1 MQSAL
6 PRAALRPYSCWPEAA
21 GTAACTVQFFF
32 GSGTVFLFSGLH
44 PLPPS
49 QLLWAVPLAMVCG
62 AAAVLFN
69 QGLLSVR
76 RFYGLPCFRRPEA
89 RIAFALACAAL
100 SVFFCP
106 ALTGGG
112 EALINA
118 VTAFPPA
125 FPVLLVLLLGKALF
139 TFLSF
144 GSGVPGGF
152 FFPSLTVGALTGA
165 AFGSLLTGAGLLPP
179 EAMPDLILLAMA
191 AFFAGSVRAPITG
204 AVLLLEMT
212 GRFDH
217 LLPLALVTAISY
229 VTSGLLG
236 GVPIYEA
243 LLRRQTAE
251 RQNPAEEE
259 GHLTTLLVESGSP
272 LAGRSAASLPL
283 PPHTVLV
290 SIRRNE
296 MSIVPDPSCLIREG
310 DQLLFFTQQPEA
322 GLLYWLKDTPPVPD
336 PKK

>member
-1 MQSAL
+1 
-6 PRAALRPYSCWPEAA
+6 
-21 GTAACTVQFFF
+21 
-32 GSGTVFLFSGLH
+32 
-44 PLPPS
+44 
-49 QLLWAVPLAMVCG
+49 
-62 AAAVLFN
+62 
-69 QGLLSVR
+69 
-76 RFYGLPCFRRPEA
+76 
-89 RIAFALACAAL
+89 
-100 SVFFCP
+100 
-106 ALTGGG
+106 
-112 EALINA
+112 
-118 VTAFPPA
+118 
-125 FPVLLVLLLGKALF
+125 
-139 TFLSF
+139 
-144 GSGVPGGF
+144 
-152 FFPSLTVGALTGA
+152 
-165 AFGSLLTGAGLLPP
+165 
-179 EAMPDLILLAMA
+179 MPDLILLAMA